1 MHHRFQLNSAA
12 QSIGGA
18 DYKYTVRGD
27 GQTPFTIIDAEEQR
41 DALETVL
48 STLSPDF
55 LTLPINILEL
65 LPPPA
70 FRHSQGEDF
79 PGRTGLLFDPLGA
92 AEGSAS
98 LSVKQILQPARM
110 ARLVAYGSMG
120 DYPNL
125 EEVVDRLLEVTWSAD
140 SAGNDYQQEM
150 LHMVQRVTA
159 DEMMVQASGENAS
172 GAVKAVLAD
181 RLGKLA
187 DRLERQ
193 RNASA
198 HQSSVAADI
207 RRWQQ
212 RSGDAIPRPALLL
225 PPGDPI

>member
-1 MHHRFQLNSAA
+1 MHKS
-12 QSIGGA
+12 S
-18 DYKYTVRGD
+18 
-27 GQTPFTIIDAEEQR
+27 
-41 DALETVL
+41 ETHWK
-48 STLSPDF
+48 
-55 LTLPINILEL
+55 E
-65 LPPPA
+65 
-70 FRHSQGEDF
+70 F

-125 EEVVDRLLEVTWSAD
+125 EEVVDRLLEVTWD
-140 SAGNDYQQEM
+140 VDIAGNDYQQQI
-150 LHMVQRVTA
+150 LHLVQRVTA
-159 DEMMVQASGENAS
+159 DEMMVQATSESASGE
-172 GAVKAVLAD
+172 VKAVLAD
-181 RLGKLA
+181 RLEKLA
-187 DRLERQ
+187 ARLERL
-193 RNASA
+193 RNSSA

-212 RSGDAIPRPALLL
+212 RPDDAVPRPALVL